1 MNKPYFCQ
9 NLFLKIDVICFV
21 KIQLKY
27 VQSIEVQFYGFFEQ
41 IENKLSKNMITF
53 PSFSANMFPVILWA
67 ENFKINVI
75 YE

>member
-9 NLFLKIDVICFV
+9 NLLLKIDVICFI

-27 VQSIEVQFYGFFEQ
+27 VQSIEIQFHEFFQ
-41 IENKLSKNMITF
+41 TENKLSKNMITL
-53 PSFSANMFPVILWA
+53 PSFSANMFPVFLWP

-75 YE
+75 YG

>member
-41 IENKLSKNMITF
+41 IENK
-53 PSFSANMFPVILWA
+53 
-67 ENFKINVI
+67 
-75 YE
+75 